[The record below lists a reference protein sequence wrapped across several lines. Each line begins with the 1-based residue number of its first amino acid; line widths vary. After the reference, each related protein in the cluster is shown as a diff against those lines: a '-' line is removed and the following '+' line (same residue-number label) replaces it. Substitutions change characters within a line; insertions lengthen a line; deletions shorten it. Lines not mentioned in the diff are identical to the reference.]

1 MTEDDERLS
10 EEEANVND
18 NMSAEERD
26 ILDRFE
32 QDELLS
38 AAGAEREIE
47 TARRVVRNTF
57 NSTESV

>member
-1 MTEDDERLS
+1 MTEDDARLS

-18 NMSAEERD
+18 NMNKEERD
-26 ILDRFE
+26 ILKRFE

-47 TARRVVRNTF
+47 TARRVARNTF